1 MKSCFG
7 LILLFTAVGSFSQN
21 VPAASAAP
29 GPPAVG
35 STSMTAVLPDLDRL
49 QSAANQSATILGH
62 MRIEKWKADN
72 NTKQQAQQ
80 NADSIQRNV
89 TAALPGMISAVRS
102 APQDLN
108 AEFRLYRNVNVL
120 YDVMGSLAES
130 AGAFGPKNDFENLAQ
145 QLEIIDSVRH
155 NLGDSVERLTAS
167 TEYELNQ
174 LRTQLRAAQERQV
187 APAAAPKTVV
197 VDDNAPAKKTTT
209 THKKKT
215 AASKPAAS
223 GDASG
228 SSTPSNPSPPKQ

>member
-1 MKSCFG
+1 
-7 LILLFTAVGSFSQN
+7 
-21 VPAASAAP
+21 
-29 GPPAVG
+29 
-35 STSMTAVLPDLDRL
+35 MTAVLPDLDRL